1 MKNLFKWSSVV
12 VLSVALSVIAPL
24 YAAQTSEIAK
34 KKASCA
40 CPDKCPRAECA
51 VHKGKDC
58 DCS

>member
-1 MKNLFKWSSVV
+1 MKNLFKWSTILILFVSFGF
-12 VLSVALSVIAPL
+12 IAPL
-24 YAAQTSEIAK
+24 KAVQSSEIAK

-40 CPDKCPRAECA
+40 CPEKCPRAECA